1 MNEEKEEKEKMKD
14 STDLFNVKN
23 GIKILPIKPYDDDVK
38 LPREV
43 NPLLPSMKGDVG
55 LFVGKI
61 KSGKS
66 VLLSNLLLREEL
78 LGNLFDNIYLI
89 SNTAGNDDSSRFLV
103 DHPDVHVYESYTDE
117 IIRNINEAKKQVPK
131 KDMKYDLIV
140 GDDLLGSLRANPPC
154 LLYQFCTRLRHTCFN
169 MMLLT
174 QKFNAVPRVV
184 RSNTTFLIIFW
195 NIFSEKELQS
205 INEEFGS
212 FGGEK
217 GLLYYYKK
225 YIQKDPYA
233 FLYVNFSKGLVMKNF
248 ETILY
253 KLEF

>member
-1 MNEEKEEKEKMKD
+1 MNEEDNLEKI
-14 STDLFNVKN
+14 NN

-43 NPLLPSMKGDVG
+43 NSLLPSMKGDVG

-103 DHPDVHVYESYTDE
+103 DHPNVHVYESYSDE
-117 IIRNINEAKKQVPK
+117 IIRNINEAKKQLPK
-131 KDMKYDLIV
+131 KDMKWDLIC

-154 LLYQFCTRLRHTCFN
+154 LLYQFATRLRHSCFN

-174 QKFNAVPRVV
+174 QKFNCVPRVV
-184 RSNTTFLIIFW
+184 RANTTFLIIFW
-195 NIFSEKELQS
+195 NIFSEKELES
-205 INEEFGS
+205 INEEYGS
-212 FGGEK
+212 FGGQK